1 MNRRLTILVSGAVA
15 LVIFVAGC
23 AYALLRTQDYKS
35 CSALALVPALKDPR
49 DIGNL
54 TSSFN
59 NSDTIG
65 TYVEF
70 IASADTLKRA
80 GSPNVDLAVRGVP
93 DARVIDV
100 CTQGAQDKV
109 QPALTSVV
117 DTVRANQSNLN
128 DAWNL
133 DVIQG
138 AQAPAKTG
146 PETVLILGASVLLA
160 LLGGLFVFVMLSRFV
175 GFDAPR
181 SPPPAAGYGGDGEDD
196 PRSGTLTG
204 AGGRAG

>member
-15 LVIFVAGC
+15 LIIFVAGTG
-23 AYALLRTQDYKS
+23 YALLRNQEYKS
-35 CSALALVPALKDPR
+35 CSALALVPDLKDPR

-59 NSDTIG
+59 NSGTIG
-65 TYVEF
+65 TYVEY
-70 IASADTLKRA
+70 IASSDTLKRA
-80 GSPNVDLAVRGVP
+80 GSPNVSLAVRGVP
-93 DARVIDV
+93 DTRVIDV
-100 CTQGAQDKV
+100 CTQGKQSAV
-109 QPALTSVV
+109 QPALASVV
-117 DTVRANQSNLN
+117 DVVRANQRELN

-138 AQAPAKTG
+138 AQTAEKTG
-146 PETVLILGASVLLA
+146 PDTALILGASALLA

-181 SPPPAAGYGGDGEDD
+181 DPPPAAGYGQDDD
-196 PRSGTLTG
+196 PRPGALTG
-204 AGGRAG
+204 AGGRVD

>member
-65 TYVEF
+65 TYVEY

-80 GSPNVDLAVRGVP
+80 GSPDVDLAVRGVP

-138 AQAPAKTG
+138 AQTPAKTG
-146 PETVLILGASVLLA
+146 PETALILGASALLA

-175 GFDAPR
+175 GFDGPH
-181 SPPPAAGYGGDGEDD
+181 SPPPAAGYGDADD
-196 PRSGTLTG
+196 PRPGTLTG

>member
-1 MNRRLTILVSGAVA
+1 MNRRLTILVSSAVA

-59 NSDTIG
+59 NSGTIG
-65 TYVEF
+65 TYVEY
-70 IASADTLKRA
+70 IASSDTLKRA
-80 GSPNVDLAVRGVP
+80 GSPDVSLGVRGVP

-100 CTQGAQDKV
+100 CTEGGKAKV
-109 QPALTSVV
+109 QPSLARVV
-117 DTVRANQSNLN
+117 DVVRANQAELN

-138 AQAPAKTG
+138 AQAPEKSG
-146 PETVLILGASVLLA
+146 PDTALILGASVLLA
-160 LLGGLFVFVMLSRFV
+160 LLGGLFVFVMLTRFV
-175 GFDAPR
+175 GFDTPR
-181 SPPPAAGYGGDGEDD
+181 SPPVPGLGEEDDD
-196 PRSGTLTG
+196 PRPGTLTG
-204 AGGRAG
+204 AGGHTG

>member
-1 MNRRLTILVSGAVA
+1 MNRRLTILVSSAVA

-59 NSDTIG
+59 NSGTIG
-65 TYVEF
+65 TYVEY
-70 IASADTLKRA
+70 IASSDTLKRA
-80 GSPNVDLAVRGVP
+80 GSPDVSLGVRGVP

-100 CTQGAQDKV
+100 CTEGGKAKV
-109 QPALTSVV
+109 QPALARVV
-117 DTVRANQSNLN
+117 DVVRTNQAELN

-138 AQAPAKTG
+138 AQTPEKSG
-146 PETVLILGASVLLA
+146 PDTALILGASVLLA
-160 LLGGLFVFVMLSRFV
+160 LLGGLFVFVMLTRFV
-175 GFDAPR
+175 GFDTPR
-181 SPPPAAGYGGDGEDD
+181 SPPAPGLGEDGDD
-196 PRSGTLTG
+196 PRPGTLTG
-204 AGGRAG
+204 AGGRTG